1 MTSIFGGIDFA
12 SRALDFH
19 LQRQNLIA
27 ANVANVDTPG
37 YVPVELTRPTKPHE
51 TGKLGMHVTNET
63 HIALGDPAGEMGF
76 ETVEERAEIP
86 GNDLNYVSLDREM
99 ARLNANS
106 LRFEAVGKL
115 LSKHMGILTYAATN
129 ANRS

>member
-12 SRALDFH
+12 SRSLDFH
-19 LQRQNLIA
+19 LQRQNMIA

-37 YVPVELTRPTKPHE
+37 YVPVELTRPTKPNE
-51 TGKLGMHVTNET
+51 MGKLGMHVTSAQ
-63 HIALGDPAGEMGF
+63 HIPLGDPADETGF
-76 ETVEERAEIP
+76 ETVEERVEIP

-106 LRFEAVGKL
+106 LRFEAVSKL
-115 LSKHMGILTYAATN
+115 VSKHMGILTYAATN
-129 ANRS
+129 AGRN